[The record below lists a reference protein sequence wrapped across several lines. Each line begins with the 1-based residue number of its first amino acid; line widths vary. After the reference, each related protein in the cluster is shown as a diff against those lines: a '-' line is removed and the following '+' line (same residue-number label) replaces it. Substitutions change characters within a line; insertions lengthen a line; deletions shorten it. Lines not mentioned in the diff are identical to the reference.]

1 MGFPLLNTV
10 RRNLARGWDENSSRP
25 PVTELLHNSRVDSP
39 GSRLKALRKARKL
52 KLREVAEG
60 SGVPVSTLS
69 DLENERSGVPA
80 GDTLSK
86 LAAFYEVQSHW
97 IVTGD
102 GPKHT
107 VASKGDKETEL
118 LMYYRALSQ
127 EGQQYLLARAR
138 DMLSDEHGPRT
149 QTPGD
154 FRRRESDDP
163 IQ

>member
-1 MGFPLLNTV
+1 M
-10 RRNLARGWDENSSRP
+10 
-25 PVTELLHNSRVDSP
+25 ELVHNFRVDSP
-39 GSRLKALRKARKL
+39 GKRLKSLRQARKL

-60 SGVPVSTLS
+60 SGVPISTLS

-86 LAAFYEVQSHW
+86 LAAFYEVEGNW
-97 IVTGD
+97 LVTGE

-107 VASKGDKETEL
+107 VTSKGDKETEL
-118 LMYYRALSQ
+118 LMYYRALSH

-138 DMLSDEHGPRT
+138 DLASDEHKPRT
-149 QTPGD
+149 SRPGD
-154 FRRRESDDP
+154 FRHPGSDDP